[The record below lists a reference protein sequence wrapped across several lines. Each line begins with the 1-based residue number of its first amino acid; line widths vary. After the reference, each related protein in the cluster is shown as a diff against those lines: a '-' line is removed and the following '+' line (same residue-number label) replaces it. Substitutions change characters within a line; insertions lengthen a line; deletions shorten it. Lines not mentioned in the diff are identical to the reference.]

1 MQVDKIFQKLEKEVP
16 GLVMTSLRRISVER
30 RQGNFERT
38 SEMYEKH
45 IEETA
50 DKDERAF
57 FVIKYARYLG
67 KVIGNTEKAKEV
79 LEKAL
84 EKDSVRTGAKQL
96 TFLFDFHVLEYGF
109 QCHWSCIRL

>member
-1 MQVDKIFQKLEKEVP
+1 
-16 GLVMTSLRRISVER
+16 
-30 RQGNFERT
+30 
-38 SEMYEKH
+38 MYEKH

-84 EKDSVRTGAKQL
+84 EKDSVRTEPNK
-96 TFLFDFHVLEYGF
+96 
-109 QCHWSCIRL
+109 

>member
-1 MQVDKIFQKLEKEVP
+1 
-16 GLVMTSLRRISVER
+16 MTSLRRISVER

-84 EKDSVRTGAKQL
+84 EKDSVRTEPNKYHL
-96 TFLFDFHVLEYGF
+96 FLFDFQVLEYGF
-109 QCHWSCIRL
+109 QCH